1 MTKKT
6 EFVSLKKNSTEDDLV
21 LRTVENYFD
30 EEKME
35 EREEDMGN
43 QGTVKNNVADLIA
56 VFLSIMNDHKEKV
69 DLSYE
74 KVIDTVFKTQQR
86 EKQTF
91 TDRLQEMT
99 EEERKADTILKIN
112 KLGVWSKGLQ
122 KGLTRYV
129 KETYDD
135 EREMTEILGV
145 VEKKMLKKNRDVNP
159 GNFDILMEEAMEE
172 EETEN
177 AIEEEVNDIS
187 QFSGCDNDDDDGAYD
202 DYADNYFND

>member
-1 MTKKT
+1 
-6 EFVSLKKNSTEDDLV
+6 
-21 LRTVENYFD
+21 
-30 EEKME
+30 ME

-135 EREMTEILGV
+135 EREMTEILGA